1 MRKLK
6 FSEFEQIVQ
15 GYSLTSHAV
24 QCQNSCCCYFTK
36 NWECI
41 KSYWLQADAHCA
53 CMLSHFNRVLL
64 FVTLW
69 TIACQAPLSMG
80 FSRQEYWS
88 GLPCPPPGDLL
99 DPGIK
104 PTSLTSS
111 VLAGGLFTTAP
122 SWSFGVNSVSFQ
134 SGLWLGFLTGLLSK
148 PCESPASLDTAATSW
163 DASDMWIVRDQGM
176 NTVVC

>member
-88 GLPCPPPGDLL
+88 GLPCPPPENLPDPEMETLL
-99 DPGIK
+99 LISPA
-104 PTSLTSS
+104 
-111 VLAGGLFTTAP
+111 LADGFFTTSMTWEAP
-122 SWSFGVNSVSFQ
+122 RM
-134 SGLWLGFLTGLLSK
+134 
-148 PCESPASLDTAATSW
+148 P
-163 DASDMWIVRDQGM
+163 I
-176 NTVVC
+176 